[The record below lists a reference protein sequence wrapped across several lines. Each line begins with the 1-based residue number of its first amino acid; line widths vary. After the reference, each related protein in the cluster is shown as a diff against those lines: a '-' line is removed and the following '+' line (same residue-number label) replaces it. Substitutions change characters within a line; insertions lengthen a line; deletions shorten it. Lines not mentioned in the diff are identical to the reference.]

1 MDLAASTGSGGLSAP
16 RTVSG
21 PVTMSSSAC
30 DGRTDRVAGECDVE
44 PTDAVLATRIAT
56 GDTGAFELVVRRY
69 SEGIFGMA
77 LRMLGDRVEA
87 EDVVQDA
94 FIAVWRRAGEL
105 AEPAALRSWLFK
117 VAHRYCLIV
126 LRRRRT
132 RRTAP
137 VGVIPEH
144 RPAVGS
150 AALIADPQRVAEAAE
165 GVLALR
171 RALAVLPS
179 RQRDVWLLAE
189 VDGLSYVE
197 IGQRVGAGEQAV
209 RGRLSRA
216 RASLASMMRAW
227 R

>member
-1 MDLAASTGSGGLSAP
+1 M
-16 RTVSG
+16 
-21 PVTMSSSAC
+21 
-30 DGRTDRVAGECDVE
+30 E
-44 PTDAVLATRIAT
+44 PTDAVLATRIAN

-69 SEGIFGMA
+69 SDGVLGMA
-77 LRMLGDRVEA
+77 LRMLDDRAEA

-94 FIAVWRRAGEL
+94 FITVWRRVGEL
-105 AEPAALRSWLFK
+105 AEPAALRTWLFQ
-117 VAHRYCLIV
+117 VARRHCLIV

-132 RRTAP
+132 RRTDP

-144 RPAVGS
+144 RTAVG
-150 AALIADPQRVAEAAE
+150 AAPLITDPQRIAEAGE

-171 RALAVLPS
+171 RALAVLPT

-216 RASLASMMRAW
+216 RASLAGMMRAW